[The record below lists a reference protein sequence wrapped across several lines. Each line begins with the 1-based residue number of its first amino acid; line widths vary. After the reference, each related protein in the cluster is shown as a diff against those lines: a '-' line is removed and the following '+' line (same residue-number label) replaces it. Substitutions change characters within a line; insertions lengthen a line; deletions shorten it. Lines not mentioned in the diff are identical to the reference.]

1 MPRYR
6 LTIAYDGT
14 AFHGWQK
21 QHPPAEAHPEL
32 AAAAAE
38 PVEDHLRSVEPD
50 RVALRTVQEVVE
62 QAVRRVC
69 RERVILTG
77 ASRTDAG
84 VHAAGQVA
92 AFTSTP
98 DPARGQGWPADR
110 GTDRLV
116 RAVNGSLPP
125 DVTIRDATLAPD
137 DFDPIAHAVE
147 KEYTYTFAPGERRP
161 LWDRAFAYWTWHDL
175 DAARMNEAAAHIVGE
190 HDFAAFAQINHGR
203 RTTVRTVFRCSVEEV
218 MHEPVPGIGASPRIV
233 VRVSGSGF
241 LYNTVR
247 IIAGTLFEVG
257 RGKIEPNMVPT
268 ILESRDRTRAGPTL
282 PPEGLRLEW
291 VRYGGPARR
300 AGSPA

>member
-1 MPRYR
+1 
-6 LTIAYDGT
+6 
-14 AFHGWQK
+14 
-21 QHPPAEAHPEL
+21 
-32 AAAAAE
+32 
-38 PVEDHLRSVEPD
+38 
-50 RVALRTVQEVVE
+50 VQEVVE

-84 VHAAGQVA
+84 VHAAGQVS

-98 DPARGQGWPADR
+98 DEARGVGWPADR

-125 DVTIRDATLAPD
+125 DVLVTAARVVEDA
-137 DFDPIAHAVE
+137 FDPIAGALE
-147 KEYTYTFAPGERRP
+147 KEYTYTIAAGEPRP
-161 LWDRAFAYWTWHDL
+161 VFDRAFCYWTWHAL
-175 DAARMNEAAAHIVGE
+175 DAARMNEAAAHLVGE

-218 MHEPVPGIGASPRIV
+218 MHEPMPGVGPSPRVI

-241 LYNTVR
+241 LYNMVR
-247 IIAGTLFEVG
+247 IIAGTLLEVG
-257 RGKIEPNMVPT
+257 RGKIEPNMVPA
-268 ILESRDRTRAGPTL
+268 ILESKDRPRAGPTL

-291 VRYGGPARR
+291 VRY
-300 AGSPA
+300 SSEE

>member
-1 MPRYR
+1 M
-6 LTIAYDGT
+6 LTIAYDGS

-21 QHPPAEAHPEL
+21 QHPLAADHPDLAREEPAEE
-32 AAAAAE
+32 
-38 PVEDHLRSVEPD
+38 HLRSTDDD
-50 RVALRTVQEVVE
+50 RIALRTVQEVVE

-98 DPARGQGWPADR
+98 DEATGVGWPADR
-110 GTDRLV
+110 GLDRLV

-125 DVTIRDATLAPD
+125 DVLIREAQIVDDA
-137 DFDPIAHAVE
+137 FDPIADAVE
-147 KEYTYTFAPGERRP
+147 KEYAYTIACGEPRP
-161 LWDRAFAYWTWHDL
+161 VFDRAFCYWTWHAL
-175 DAARMNEAAAHIVGE
+175 DAARMNEAAAHLVGE

-203 RTTVRTVFRCSVEEV
+203 RTTVRTVFRCSVEETTHTP
-218 MHEPVPGIGASPRIV
+218 MPGLAAERRLVIRI
-233 VRVSGSGF
+233 SGSGF
-241 LYNTVR
+241 LYNMVR

-257 RGKIEPNMVPT
+257 RGKIEPAAVAD
-268 ILESRDRTRAGPTL
+268 ILASTDRTRAGPTL

-291 VRYGGPARR
+291 IRYP
-300 AGSPA
+300 

>member
-1 MPRYR
+1 MPRYA
-6 LTIAYDGT
+6 LTIAYDGS

-21 QHPPAEAHPEL
+21 QHPLATDHPDL
-32 AAAAAE
+32 APPE
-38 PVEDHLRSVEPD
+38 PPEDHLRSTDDD

-69 RERVILTG
+69 RERVFLTG

-98 DPARGQGWPADR
+98 DEGRGVGWPQNR

-125 DVTIRDATLAPD
+125 DVLVTAARVVDDA
-137 DFDPIAHAVE
+137 FDPIADAVE
-147 KEYTYTFAPGERRP
+147 KEYAYTIAPGEPRP
-161 LWDRAFAYWTWHDL
+161 VFDRAFCYWTWHAL
-175 DAARMNEAAAHIVGE
+175 DAARMNEAAAHLVGE

-203 RTTVRTVFRCSVEEV
+203 RTTVRTVFRCSAEEV
-218 MHEPVPGIGASPRIV
+218 THATMPGLPPQRRIV
-233 VRVSGSGF
+233 IRVSGSGF
-241 LYNTVR
+241 LYNMVR

-257 RGKIEPNMVPT
+257 RGKIEPNSLPV

-291 VRYGGPARR
+291 VRYQIDQ
-300 AGSPA
+300 